1 MKEKP
6 SPKGKSKVGKTFGL
20 RGSSLGDRNLLS
32 DRHLQTSDTEIDV
45 MVVWTAKAECK
56 RANKPES
63 CTRNASTESGMR
75 GLIDLAVEETN
86 VAYANS
92 GIPARLRLVHAAIL
106 PGYVEPGFGDSLSQ
120 MRSQTDGQL
129 DYIHTWREQYG
140 ADVVAMLIDDPQY
153 CGLGYL
159 GPRKDLMFSVT
170 AWNCATGLYTF
181 GHEIGHNFG
190 CNHDKGTTN
199 TCSNQAVYAY
209 GYRDPQ
215 ARFRSV
221 MAYGCRTGQCDNNA
235 GGYCTRAQMFSTPDI
250 QYNGLP
256 IGAADVDNARRI
268 NEKRVEVAGYL
279 PTRVGTPSA
288 TPTSQP
294 TPCNGKSVSV
304 NIKTDNYPAETS
316 WTIQDNCGAGMVGSG
331 SGYSERNA
339 DISELLCLPESEYT
353 FTISDEYG
361 DGICCGYGN
370 GLYSLIVD
378 GSLVKSGGQF
388 ASSDDY
394 TFGSCSGE
402 PPVTHNPTSQSSNTP
417 SAVPS
422 SVTSDLPSMMPSFEP
437 SMSPS
442 DTPSVVPSSMTSDLP
457 SMMPSSEPSMSPSD
471 APSAVPSSL
480 TIDSPSMMP
489 SSEPSMSPSNTP
501 SAAPSSV
508 NSDSPSM
515 MPSSEPSMSIAS
527 ITTNSPTQSNSPTH
541 SRTNSPTSLSTNQ
554 PSSLNNPSDQ
564 PTSAVPSSA
573 TSDSPS
579 MMPSSEPSM
588 SPSDAPSAASS
599 SVTSDL
605 PSMIPS
611 SEPSMSPS
619 DTPSA
624 MPSPGTSDSP
634 SMMPSSE
641 PSMSPSDTL
650 SVVPSSAP
658 TTMQP
663 TYQPTDN
670 PTITPEAT
678 TLRTLV
684 CGMNNKCSVNDQTA
698 EKNTMQ
704 AVRCCRDES
713 HGGSGG
719 WPFKCRS
726 DSQATY
732 SSFSGPWAQSKLVT
746 IPDNLIGS
754 SNGLNYKCVETNFEG
769 AVETCAANNA
779 RLCTPQE
786 ISDRCTR
793 GTGCNFNSRL
803 VWTCIAGGDGCNS
816 DAECCSG
823 TCGADGTC
831 A

>member
-1 MKEKP
+1 MGEDLQAGGMKEKP
-6 SPKGKSKVGKTFGL
+6 PPKEKSKVGKTFGL
-20 RGSSLGDRNLLS
+20 RGSSFGDRDLLG

-268 NEKRVEVAGYL
+268 IEKRVEVAGYL

-294 TPCNGKSVSV
+294 TPCNGKSVAV

-316 WTIQDNCGAGMVGSG
+316 WTIQDNCGAGLVGSG
-331 SGYSERNA
+331 SGYSAPNA
-339 DISELLCLPESEYT
+339 DVSELLCLPDSEYT
-353 FTISDEYG
+353 FTISATYG
-361 DGICCGYGN
+361 DGIFCGYGN

-388 ASSDDY
+388 TSSDDY

-402 PPVTHNPTSQSSNTP
+402 PPVTQNPTSQSTNTP

-457 SMMPSSEPSMSPSD
+457 SMMPSSEPSMS
-471 APSAVPSSL
+471 L
-480 TIDSPSMMP
+480 
-489 SSEPSMSPSNTP
+489 
-501 SAAPSSV
+501 
-508 NSDSPSM
+508 
-515 MPSSEPSMSIAS
+515 AS

-541 SRTNSPTSLSTNQ
+541 SWTNSPTSLSTNQ

-573 TSDSPS
+573 TSD
-579 MMPSSEPSM
+579 
-588 SPSDAPSAASS
+588 
-599 SVTSDL
+599 L

-624 MPSPGTSDSP
+624 MPSPVTSDLP

-641 PSMSPSDTL
+641 PSMSPSDTPSAMPSPVTSDL
-650 SVVPSSAP
+650 PSMMPSSEP
-658 TTMQP
+658 SMSP
-663 TYQPTDN
+663 
-670 PTITPEAT
+670 
-678 TLRTLV
+678 
-684 CGMNNKCSVNDQTA
+684 
-698 EKNTMQ
+698 
-704 AVRCCRDES
+704 
-713 HGGSGG
+713 
-719 WPFKCRS
+719 S
-726 DSQATY
+726 DT
-732 SSFSGPWAQSKLVT
+732 
-746 IPDNLIGS
+746 
-754 SNGLNYKCVETNFEG
+754 
-769 AVETCAANNA
+769 
-779 RLCTPQE
+779 
-786 ISDRCTR
+786 
-793 GTGCNFNSRL
+793 
-803 VWTCIAGGDGCNS
+803 
-816 DAECCSG
+816 
-823 TCGADGTC
+823 
-831 A
+831 

>member
-1 MKEKP
+1 M
-6 SPKGKSKVGKTFGL
+6 G
-20 RGSSLGDRNLLS
+20 
-32 DRHLQTSDTEIDV
+32 
-45 MVVWTAKAECK
+45 
-56 RANKPES
+56 
-63 CTRNASTESGMR
+63 
-75 GLIDLAVEETN
+75 
-86 VAYANS
+86 
-92 GIPARLRLVHAAIL
+92 
-106 PGYVEPGFGDSLSQ
+106 
-120 MRSQTDGQL
+120 
-129 DYIHTWREQYG
+129 
-140 ADVVAMLIDDPQY
+140 
-153 CGLGYL
+153 
-159 GPRKDLMFSVT
+159 
-170 AWNCATGLYTF
+170 
-181 GHEIGHNFG
+181 
-190 CNHDKGTTN
+190 
-199 TCSNQAVYAY
+199 
-209 GYRDPQ
+209 
-215 ARFRSV
+215 
-221 MAYGCRTGQCDNNA
+221 
-235 GGYCTRAQMFSTPDI
+235 
-250 QYNGLP
+250 
-256 IGAADVDNARRI
+256 
-268 NEKRVEVAGYL
+268 
-279 PTRVGTPSA
+279 
-288 TPTSQP
+288 
-294 TPCNGKSVSV
+294 
-304 NIKTDNYPAETS
+304 
-316 WTIQDNCGAGMVGSG
+316 
-331 SGYSERNA
+331 
-339 DISELLCLPESEYT
+339 
-353 FTISDEYG
+353 
-361 DGICCGYGN
+361 
-370 GLYSLIVD
+370 
-378 GSLVKSGGQF
+378 
-388 ASSDDY
+388 
-394 TFGSCSGE
+394 
-402 PPVTHNPTSQSSNTP
+402 
-417 SAVPS
+417 
-422 SVTSDLPSMMPSFEP
+422 
-437 SMSPS
+437 
-442 DTPSVVPSSMTSDLP
+442 
-457 SMMPSSEPSMSPSD
+457 
-471 APSAVPSSL
+471 
-480 TIDSPSMMP
+480 SPSMMP

-515 MPSSEPSMSIAS
+515 GPSSEPSMSIAS

-554 PSSLNNPSDQ
+554 PSSLNNPSEQ

-624 MPSPGTSDSP
+624 MPSPVTSDSP
-634 SMMPSSE
+634 SA
-641 PSMSPSDTL
+641 
-650 SVVPSSAP
+650 VPSSAP

-663 TYQPTDN
+663 TYLPTDN

-793 GTGCNFNSRL
+793 GTGCNFNSRF
-803 VWTCIAGGDGCNS
+803 VWACIAGGDGCNS

-823 TCGADGTC
+823 TCSVNGTC

>member
-1 MKEKP
+1 MGEDLQAGGMKEKP
-6 SPKGKSKVGKTFGL
+6 PPKEKSKVGKTFGL
-20 RGSSLGDRNLLS
+20 RGSSFGDRHLRG
-32 DRHLQTSDTEIDV
+32 DRHLQTGDTEIDV

-56 RANKPES
+56 RANQPEG

-92 GIPARLRLVHAAIL
+92 GIGARLRLVHAAIL

-120 MRSQTDGQL
+120 LRSQTDGQL
-129 DYIHTWREQYG
+129 DYVHTWRDQYG

-199 TCSNQAVYAY
+199 TCSNQAVYNY

-316 WTIQDNCGAGMVGSG
+316 WTIQDNCGAGVVGSG

-402 PPVTHNPTSQSSNTP
+402 PPVTQNPTSQSSNTP

-422 SVTSDLPSMMPSFEP
+422 SVTSDLPSMMPSSEP

-442 DTPSVVPSSMTSDLP
+442 DT
-457 SMMPSSEPSMSPSD
+457 
-471 APSAVPSSL
+471 PSAVPSSL

-489 SSEPSMSPSNTP
+489 SSEPSMSPSNKP

-541 SRTNSPTSLSTNQ
+541 SWTNSPTSLSTNQ

-573 TSDSPS
+573 
-579 MMPSSEPSM
+579 
-588 SPSDAPSAASS
+588 
-599 SVTSDL
+599 TSDL

-641 PSMSPSDTL
+641 PSISPSDTL
-650 SVVPSSAP
+650 SAVPSSAP

-663 TYQPTDN
+663 TYLPTDN

-704 AVRCCRDES
+704 AVRCCRNES

-803 VWTCIAGGDGCNS
+803 VWTCIAGEDACAS

-823 TCGADGTC
+823 TCSVNGTC